1 LHLLTPEN
9 LYMATE
15 AGIGSRVE
23 HPHFG
28 RGVIVDLASETYII
42 WFKSQQ
48 GIRSIGKDFEG
59 LSIIEKKEAETGGA
73 GITVAD
79 IEVALERVL
88 AQRLHE
94 VEMVPI
100 AGKWHNGNLVLQPAD
115 KTLQGKEISLET
127 FFHKIVM
134 VRDKLRLIEQKINA
148 SKNLDAAEKVD
159 LTQYLTGI
167 YGSLTT
173 FNVLFRENHHQFK
186 GAGKD

>member
-1 LHLLTPEN
+1 MTT
-9 LYMATE
+9 A

-28 RGVIVDLASETYII
+28 RGVIVDLASESYII

-48 GIRSIGKDFEG
+48 ATRSIGKDFEG
-59 LSIIEKKEAETGGA
+59 LTIIEKTEADQGWP

-100 AGKWHNGNLVLQPAD
+100 AGKWHNGTLVMQPAD
-115 KTLQGKEISLET
+115 KTLQGKEIPLET

-148 SKNLDAAEKVD
+148 SKNLDDAEKVD

-186 GAGKD
+186 GAGKE